1 MTNYT
6 PPEGPKPTVLGKV
19 AILLFIVA
27 CGYGAYRMYVQHRP
41 AAAPVTAAGSSPGG
55 ETFGAAAPEAEI
67 GIAYGTEKKLWLEWA
82 AKEFAGTDAGRKV
95 RVNLLPMGSLEGAQ
109 ALLAGDQRIQVWSP
123 ASSMYKDSFVQNWSL
138 KYGKSPIAK
147 EDSLA
152 LTPMVFIMWNERYQA
167 FQKKYGEVSFD
178 TITNALGEQ
187 TGWQGIAGKPEWG
200 LFKFG
205 HTNPNSSNSGLV
217 TLVLM
222 SYEHARKTKGLTAA
236 DVVDAGFQQQL
247 GTIEKAVTL
256 SDSTGTMMREM
267 VLKGPSAYDTL
278 FAYESVA
285 IDYLRSAAGRWGDLH
300 VVYPKLNMWNDNPY
314 YIIDATWVSA
324 DQRKAAEAFLE
335 FLMSD
340 RVQRQA
346 LVHGFRPGNPNVPV
360 MFPESPF
367 VVYQKYGLKNDIGT
381 VCENPPG
388 DVLNNL
394 IASWQRAP

>member
-6 PPEGPKPTVLGKV
+6 PSDGPKPTILGKL
-19 AILLFIVA
+19 AIFLFIIA
-27 CGYGAYRMYVQHRP
+27 CGYGAYRMYMQRRP
-41 AAAPVTAAGSSPGG
+41 AAAPQTATSASPGG
-55 ETFGAAAPEAEI
+55 ETFATGVPEAEI

-82 AKEFAGTDAGRKV
+82 AKEFTSTDAGRRV

-123 ASSMYKDSFVQNWSL
+123 ASSMYKDRFVQDWTL

-152 LTPMVFIMWNERYQA
+152 LTPMVFIMWNERYEA

-178 TITNALGEQ
+178 TITKALGEQ
-187 TGWQGIAGKPEWG
+187 TGWQAIAGKPEWG

-205 HTNPNSSNSGLV
+205 HTNPNASNSGLV

-222 SYEHARKTKGLTAA
+222 SYEHAKKTKGLTAG

-267 VLKGPSAYDTL
+267 VLKGPSAYDAL
-278 FAYESVA
+278 FGYESVA
-285 IDYLRSAAGRWGDLH
+285 IDYLKSAAGRWGDLH

-314 YIIDATWVSA
+314 YVIDATWVSA

-367 VVYQKYGLKNDIGT
+367 VLYQKYGLKNDIGT

-388 DVLNNL
+388 DVLTNL
-394 IASWQRAP
+394 IASWQRAR